1 MSPNISL
8 ISSKQFKIALVAG
21 ESSGDKLGGP
31 LINSLKTHFPKAQF
45 IGVGGPHMIKEG
57 LDSIF
62 SLDRISVMG
71 FIEPLLKLP
80 DLLKLRRRL
89 KKYLLDN
96 QPDIFIGIDSPDFNL
111 SLAKFLRRKL
121 NIKTVQYVSPSVWA
135 WRKGRIKTIEKSVD
149 KVLTLFPFEEISY
162 KDSSVEVS
170 YVGHPLAH
178 IMNPL
183 PNKEKLKAKRGFKRD
198 EKVIALLPGS
208 RSSEISIMSGIIIK
222 AAELIKEKDSS
233 IRFLMPLIDQ
243 EHKLLIPEDVNTE
256 FINFSYGDSHEVL
269 SLSDMGI
276 VTSGTASL
284 EALLAR
290 TPVIVAY
297 KTNWINYALIKPFL
311 NISHIS
317 LPNLLANTNL
327 LPELV
332 QGEATPR
339 NIFEAYKKF
348 DGEKINK
355 CLKEFEKIHEELKE
369 GGPKKASEIIVD
381 LLT

>member
-1 MSPNISL
+1 MSPNISF

-31 LINSLKTHFPKAQF
+31 LINSLKTHFPEAQF
-45 IGVGGPHMIKEG
+45 IGVGGPLMIKEG

-111 SLAKFLRRKL
+111 PLAKFLRRKL

-135 WRKGRIKTIEKSVD
+135 WRKGRIKTVEKSVD
-149 KVLTLFPFEEISY
+149 RVLTLFPFEEISY
-162 KDSSVEVS
+162 KDSAVEVS

-233 IRFLMPLIDQ
+233 IQFLMPLIDQ
-243 EHKLLIPEDVNTE
+243 EHKLLIPEDMNTE
-256 FINFSYGDSHEVL
+256 YINFSYGDSQEVL